1 MSLLSDLLAKIKHL
15 EPKRDVPPVLKNT
28 IAVYKKRQYNQ
39 RRLIFF
45 TAFLVIAVISGFLAV
60 YLIEKYLTGDP
71 KYFIEQSRQTIERK
85 TTPVTDSR
93 HETVT
98 GQYAKTTEPKH
109 QQQNPSPIDKTVQTL
124 KAEKNDEI
132 LIDNLKNI
140 AALSQTKEAK
150 KKKTSEAVIPQKPY
164 ENIQTIEERKT
175 KSSSQDKPQS
185 EKENSSE
192 KDLYLYMLYM
202 ARNYEMKKDY
212 PNAIASYKNVLKI
225 DPKNFRVM
233 NNIAS
238 ILIQLNSFEDAKS
251 YSLLSLSYKND
262 YVPALINYAIASAK
276 LGVTEDAENYLLRA
290 LQLEPDNRQAIF
302 NIAVLYENR
311 GDYKKAREYYLKL
324 QRLGDVQGKEG
335 FERLKDR

>member
-1 MSLLSDLLAKIKHL
+1 
-15 EPKRDVPPVLKNT
+15 
-28 IAVYKKRQYNQ
+28 
-39 RRLIFF
+39 
-45 TAFLVIAVISGFLAV
+45 
-60 YLIEKYLTGDP
+60 
-71 KYFIEQSRQTIERK
+71 
-85 TTPVTDSR
+85 
-93 HETVT
+93 
-98 GQYAKTTEPKH
+98 
-109 QQQNPSPIDKTVQTL
+109 
-124 KAEKNDEI
+124 
-132 LIDNLKNI
+132 
-140 AALSQTKEAK
+140 
-150 KKKTSEAVIPQKPY
+150 
-164 ENIQTIEERKT
+164 
-175 KSSSQDKPQS
+175 
-185 EKENSSE
+185 
-192 KDLYLYMLYM
+192 M

-225 DPKNFRVM
+225 EPKNFRVM

>member
-39 RRLIFF
+39 RRFIFF
-45 TAFLVIAVISGFLAV
+45 TAFVVIAVISGFLAV
-60 YLIEKYLTGDP
+60 YLIEKYLTGDS
-71 KYFIEQSRQTIERK
+71 KYFIEQSRQTMERAA
-85 TTPVTDSR
+85 TPVTGSR

-98 GQYAKTTEPKH
+98 GQYTKTTEPEH
-109 QQQNPSPIDKTVQTL
+109 QQQSPSPIDKTVQTIGT
-124 KAEKNDEI
+124 KKNDEI

-140 AALSQTKEAK
+140 TSLSQTKEAK
-150 KKKTSEAVIPQKPY
+150 KKKISEAVIPQKPH

-175 KSSSQDKPQS
+175 KSFSQDKPQS
-185 EKENSSE
+185 EKEDSSE
-192 KDLYLYMLYM
+192 KDLYLYT

-225 DPKNFRVM
+225 EPKNFRVM

-276 LGVTEDAENYLLRA
+276 LGFTEEAENYLLRA
-290 LQLEPDNRQAIF
+290 LQLEPASRQAIF

-324 QRLGDVQGKEG
+324 QRLGDMQGKDG
-335 FERLKDR
+335 IERLKDR